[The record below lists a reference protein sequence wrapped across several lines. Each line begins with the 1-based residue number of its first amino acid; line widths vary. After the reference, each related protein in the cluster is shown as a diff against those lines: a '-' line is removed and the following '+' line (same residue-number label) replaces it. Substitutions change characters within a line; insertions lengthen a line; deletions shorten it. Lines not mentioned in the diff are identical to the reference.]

1 MMKEEEALRSKHILA
16 VDDEPDV
23 LEYLGE
29 ELSMCLVDKA
39 ADYQTAL
46 EYIQGYTYDIVILDI
61 MGVDGFRLLEMAVRK
76 DFPTVMLTGHAMT
89 PEALEKAI
97 NLGAASFLPKDKI
110 TELRSFLAD
119 VVLQGRKGAWRRLF
133 QEFGGFFGRKFGP
146 DWKTKHKFVQEF
158 EKELKIPEG
167 QQSSQDPS
175 SAQDN
180 VSAQ

>member
-1 MMKEEEALRSKHILA
+1 MMKAEEVLRNKHILA

-23 LEYLGE
+23 LEYVGE

-46 EYIQGYTYDIVILDI
+46 EYIQSYIYDIVILDI

-89 PEALEKAI
+89 PEALEKAMK
-97 NLGAASFLPKDKI
+97 LGAACFLPKDKM
-110 TELRSFLAD
+110 TELRRFLAD
-119 VVLQGRKGAWRRLF
+119 VVLEGRKGALRRLF
-133 QEFGGFFGRKFGP
+133 HEFSGYFGHKFGT
-146 DWKTKHKFVQEF
+146 DWKKKHRFFQEF
-158 EKELKIPEG
+158 EEELKMPEG
-167 QQSSQDPS
+167 RQTLRDSS

-180 VSAQ
+180 VSVQ